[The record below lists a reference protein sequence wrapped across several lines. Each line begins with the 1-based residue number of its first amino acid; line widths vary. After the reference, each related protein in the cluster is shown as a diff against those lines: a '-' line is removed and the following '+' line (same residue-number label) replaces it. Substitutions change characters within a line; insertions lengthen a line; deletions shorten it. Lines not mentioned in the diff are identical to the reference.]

1 MPKVRVVGLGPGS
14 RDYILPISNKI
25 IKDCQVVIAAKRNLA
40 SIEIKNQQ
48 TLLIDKNLTEVKEFI
63 LSNKNTTK
71 IAVVVSGDTGF
82 YSLLNYLKGFLQDNE
97 LTVYPGIS
105 SMQYMFAKIKQS
117 YQQAHLTS
125 LHGRANDIIDKV
137 KIHDYV
143 GVLTDK
149 INSPAAIARLLKNND
164 LLNYRLYIGENLS
177 YENEHIHQLTVPE
190 AMAFS
195 TPHINTVIIC
205 KIKE

>member
-149 INSPAAIARLLKNND
+149 INSPAAIASLLINND